1 MALLLNEA
9 VDSKKMDTR
18 LVERNVAKGLLSSTE
33 VQSYVSQLPDDSE
46 SADWVS
52 IDELMK
58 D

>member
-18 LVERNVAKGLLSSTE
+18 LVERNVAKGLLSATE
-33 VQSYVSQLPDDSE
+33 VQTYVGQLPDDSE
-46 SADWVS
+46 SADWIS

-58 D
+58 E